1 MGQGLAI
8 FPCQTG
14 RTIAGLIPRDD
25 YGIPWPASGAPT
37 PMSNP
42 IRDLPLTD
50 IMRPQIALTLQHV
63 LRIYTVGSLLDA
75 WRNPKSQ
82 RSIEQVFESPQ
93 QARHAVA
100 TCAMWLGVQWDGM
113 QRAGV
118 GGWWTEDQIGE
129 PLA

>member
-1 MGQGLAI
+1 MAMQL
-8 FPCQTG
+8 
-14 RTIAGLIPRDD
+14 RLRRAGGMETFI
-25 YGIPWPASGAPT
+25 
-37 PMSNP
+37 MKNP
-42 IRDLPLTD
+42 IRDLPLTE
-50 IMRPQIALTLQHV
+50 IMRPEIALTLQHV

-100 TCAMWLGVQWDGM
+100 TCATWLGVQWDGM

-118 GGWWTEDQIGE
+118 GGWWTDDRAGE
-129 PLA
+129 ALA

>member
-1 MGQGLAI
+1 
-8 FPCQTG
+8 
-14 RTIAGLIPRDD
+14 
-25 YGIPWPASGAPT
+25 
-37 PMSNP
+37 MSNP

-50 IMRPQIALTLQHV
+50 VMRPEIALTLLHV
-63 LRIYTVGSLLDA
+63 LSIYTVGSLLDA

-93 QARHAVA
+93 QARHAVS

-118 GGWWTEDQIGE
+118 GGWWTEDGV
-129 PLA
+129 PGALS